1 MANPMYGQNKA
12 DSRVGQVTNKAIA
25 VNLGTLGDNI
35 TLTATDM
42 VTAGAIYCD
51 PAAAR
56 NATTPTAALLIAEM
70 ETYTGCT
77 ANVGDSFEFSL
88 INPGTAGADETIT
101 VVAGTGITLI
111 GAPEVENTD
120 NTHDAFSSGS
130 GLFRVQMTGAATC
143 DVIRLAQKGLTYG

>member
-25 VNLGTLGDNI
+25 VNLGTLGDNVV
-35 TLTATDM
+35 LTATDM
-42 VTAGAIYCD
+42 ITAGAIYCD

-56 NATTPTAALLIAEM
+56 NATTPTAALLIAGM
-70 ETYTGCT
+70 ETYTGGS

-88 INPGTAGADETIT
+88 INAGSNGDDETIT
-101 VVAGTGITLI
+101 VVAGTGVTII
-111 GAPEVENTD
+111 GFTDVENNST
-120 NTHDAFSSGS
+120 THDAFSGGS

-143 DVIRLAQKGLTYG
+143 DVIRLA